1 LARINYTAE
10 EWADVGSCGNRR
22 LAPVDLSAFGQ
33 YVFGYKPAQHH
44 LQWLKILA
52 DQSVRRFL
60 IIAPPDHA
68 KTTWVAIV
76 YAAWRIGR
84 DPTCHFGFISN
95 TATQAYKPSVA
106 VRDTIWQNPRY
117 REIFRKVRPDFI
129 KGWAEKEWFVK
140 RKAPGDKDPSFV
152 AAGVFGPI
160 LGGRMDELLFD
171 DICDQE
177 NTATA
182 HQREKLREWVKATA
196 MTRVVPGGR
205 VGAIMTRWHEKD
217 IGAWFA
223 EQGWL
228 IIHMPMVGY
237 GGKEK
242 CPFCRKLPP
251 EQTMHF
257 EAGLDAPLWPER
269 CGGAVVLDK
278 RKTLG
283 PLRFEGMCQG
293 NPTVPQGTLLKRAWF
308 RLEEQIPAAF
318 DYVLQIWDTAYE
330 SEEEGAEKGS
340 DASYSACITL
350 GVRGADVTIL
360 GCFKRRMAWPELLR
374 AGYTEFRL
382 QGLRGQFPQLILVE
396 DKASGKSLIQAW
408 RSGQGRKQ
416 GDPLLP
422 VMPVPARQSK
432 TERANSVSGFI
443 EAGHVH
449 LPAGA
454 PWAEAL
460 LDQCAAFP
468 KAAHEDDV
476 DALIHGLRF
485 IFLGDEQKQE
495 VVAEYEE
502 QVVISPELD
511 RADAGWGA

>member
-1 LARINYTAE
+1 MGVADRNLCQAARTNLA
-10 EWADVGSCGNRR
+10 
-22 LAPVDLSAFGQ
+22 AFGE
-33 YVFGYKPAQHH
+33 YVFGLKPARHH
-44 LQWLKILA
+44 VPWLQILA
-52 DQSVRRFL
+52 DESVRRFL

-68 KTTWVAIV
+68 KTTWVGII
-76 YAAWRIGR
+76 YPAWKLGR
-84 DPTCHFGFISN
+84 NPTRHFAFIAN
-95 TATQAYKPSVA
+95 TATQAHDPSKEI
-106 VRDTIWQNPRY
+106 RQTIWANERY
-117 REIFRKVRPDFI
+117 HEVFPNVRPDHI
-129 KGWAEKEWFVK
+129 RGWAKEKWFVQ
-140 RKAPGDKDPSFV
+140 RRTPGDKNPTFLAS
-152 AAGVFGPI
+152 GIFGPI
-160 LGGRMDELLFD
+160 LGVRIDELLFD

-182 HQREKLREWVKATA
+182 HQREKSREWVKATA
-196 MTRVVPGGR
+196 MTRIVPGGR

-251 EQTMHF
+251 EQSLHF
-257 EAGLDAPLWPER
+257 EGGADAPLWPER
-269 CGGAVVLDK
+269 CGPVVVADK

-350 GVRGADVTIL
+350 GVFRNEVYIL
-360 GCFKRRMAWPELLR
+360 GCFKQRMGWPDLLR
-374 AGYTEFRL
+374 AGYSEFRL
-382 QGLRGQFPQLILVE
+382 QGVRGQFPQLILVE

-408 RSGQGRKQ
+408 RSGQGRNKAA

-432 TERANSVSGFI
+432 EERAKSVSGFI
-443 EAGHVH
+443 EAGQVH
-449 LPAGA
+449 LPQGA
-454 PWAEAL
+454 SWSEPL
-460 LDQCAAFP
+460 IDQCAAFP

-485 IFLGDEQKQE
+485 IFLGDERQQE
-495 VVAEYEE
+495 VAAEYEE
-502 QVVISPELD
+502 QVVISPDLD
-511 RADAGWGA
+511 RADAGWGSD